1 MAAHSELFK
10 EQMESLYVHFSNR
23 HINYYTAWLYTTK
36 EDRNYIQ
43 SPDHRDLANSGPQR
57 TTSARQAR
65 KKRSVPA
72 ITSGHNEESSSPT
85 SREES
90 KGQENKGDEGRWA
103 SKGVKRK
110 HSGYLSSYEVSKII
124 IDKGIRNR
132 TELLALT
139 NVQKAEGSS
148 CSTEATGL

>member
-65 KKRSVPA
+65 KKRSVPG
-72 ITSGHNEESSSPT
+72 ITSGLFFHYENSYVVIAQTASVDIST
-85 SREES
+85 DS
-90 KGQENKGDEGRWA
+90 K
-103 SKGVKRK
+103 
-110 HSGYLSSYEVSKII
+110 L
-124 IDKGIRNR
+124 
-132 TELLALT
+132 
-139 NVQKAEGSS
+139 QKLFARI
-148 CSTEATGL
+148 